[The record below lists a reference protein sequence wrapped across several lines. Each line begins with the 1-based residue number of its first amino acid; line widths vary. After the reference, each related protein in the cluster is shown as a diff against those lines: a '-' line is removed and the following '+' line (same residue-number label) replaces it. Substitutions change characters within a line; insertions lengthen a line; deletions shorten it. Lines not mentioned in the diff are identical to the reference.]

1 MHRHSASTD
10 SPLQPG
16 RLFVLSTL
24 VAAVLATAGSALAGP
39 PLLCHPFDIGPARSL
54 PWDGRSSWFDVDPA
68 YNLASLVADTEAL
81 LTPSTPVIVRME
93 TLRRAAIYAGRDA
106 AVARQLLD
114 RVAERALGS
123 AAKEPDA
130 LAIFDAGYLVEALRQ
145 LTMVPQFQAHRA
157 ALEPL
162 VAGKD
167 GYLMVKKS
175 LALRPNDASLE
186 FGAALV
192 ASGKDRG
199 AYRSHAER
207 ARAGA
212 NGDVLLAKNLNQLG
226 S

>member
-1 MHRHSASTD
+1 MHRRFDTTVTH
-10 SPLQPG
+10 PG
-16 RLFVLSTL
+16 RLGRVFALFL
-24 VAAVLATAGSALAGP
+24 AALLATAGSALAGP

-68 YNLASLVADTEAL
+68 YNLTSLVTDTETL

-114 RVAERALGS
+114 RLAARAVGS
-123 AAKEPDA
+123 AAKEPDP

-167 GYLMVKKS
+167 GYVMVKKS
-175 LALRPNDASLE
+175 VALRPGDASLE

-192 ASGKDRG
+192 ASGKDQR
-199 AYRSHAER
+199 AYRAHAER

-212 NGDVLLAKNLNQLG
+212 NGDALLAKNIKQLG
-226 S
+226 

>member
-1 MHRHSASTD
+1 MRSQSAPTVR
-10 SPLQPG
+10 PRQPG
-16 RLFVLSTL
+16 RVPVLFL
-24 VAAVLATAGSALAGP
+24 AALLAAAGSAFAGP
-39 PLLCHPFDIGPARSL
+39 PLLCHPFDIGAARSL
-54 PWDGRSSWFDVDPA
+54 PWDGRSSWFDVEPS
-68 YNLASLVADTEAL
+68 YKLTSLVADTEAL

-106 AVARQLLD
+106 LVARQLLD
-114 RVAERALGS
+114 QLAARAVGS
-123 AAKEPDA
+123 ATKEPDP
-130 LAIFDAGYLVEALRQ
+130 LAMFDAGYMVEALRQ

-167 GYLMVKKS
+167 GYVMVKKS

-192 ASGKDRG
+192 AAGKDLR

-207 ARAGA
+207 ARAGV
-212 NGDVLLAKNLNQLG
+212 NGDALLARNIRQLG
-226 S
+226 